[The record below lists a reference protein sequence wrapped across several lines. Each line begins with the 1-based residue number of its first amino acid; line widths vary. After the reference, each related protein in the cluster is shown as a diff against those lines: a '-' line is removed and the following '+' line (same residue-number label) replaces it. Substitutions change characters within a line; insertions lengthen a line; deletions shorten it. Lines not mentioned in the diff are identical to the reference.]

1 MRRNLFDLVK
11 IVIYFNY
18 LDFRLKNNDSKI
30 TRLIG
35 NDLYFYVVF
44 LISFKQ
50 VPSTMYFLQLSQ
62 SFWREWLLQM
72 HLSTS
77 ATLSYK
83 KTCLRVF
90 ISTECFGQTPH
101 KIVSQS

>member
-1 MRRNLFDLVK
+1 MCRNLFDLVK

-35 NDLYFYVVF
+35 NYF
-44 LISFKQ
+44 
-50 VPSTMYFLQLSQ
+50 PQLSQ

-77 ATLSYK
+77 AMLSYK

-90 ISTECFGQTPH
+90 ISTEF
-101 KIVSQS
+101 